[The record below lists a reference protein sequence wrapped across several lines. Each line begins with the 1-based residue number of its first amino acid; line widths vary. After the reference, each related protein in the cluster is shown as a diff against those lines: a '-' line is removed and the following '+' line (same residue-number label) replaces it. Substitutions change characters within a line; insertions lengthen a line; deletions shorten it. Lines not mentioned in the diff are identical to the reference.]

1 MNNYKKYCPNVWIA
15 ECTEKHEAGEA
26 IIITTKYGKENEHI
40 IHNLVGYRGTQDEP
54 TFLYSITRAD
64 GVQQSRK
71 SGK

>member
-40 IHNLVGYRGTQDEP
+40 IH
-54 TFLYSITRAD
+54 
-64 GVQQSRK
+64 
-71 SGK
+71 